1 MSVHQLGAESA
12 IGGDMSE
19 KPDVDALV
27 RRLTEDLPAS
37 LRALRTD
44 VEAHAGRVLR
54 DATRRLDLVSR
65 EEFDAQSRVLARSRE
80 LIAELEARV
89 ATLERARGE

>member
-1 MSVHQLGAESA
+1 
-12 IGGDMSE
+12 
-19 KPDVDALV
+19 
-27 RRLTEDLPAS
+27 

-54 DATRRLDLVSR
+54 DTTRRLDLVSR

-89 ATLERARGE
+89 AKLERGRGE